1 MQGEKV
7 AADIRDARDHL
18 TGDAA
23 ILPLLLSLSRRL
35 QRRLP
40 QAPAL
45 LEPSVKA
52 LDEAIDAIER
62 ATREVEDALEASA
75 FDPHELERC
84 EERLFA
90 LRAMGRKH
98 NVPIENLPALA
109 QKFGDD
115 LAALAAGRSEVGRL
129 EESVKSARRG
139 LPCRG
144 KRAQRRARDE
154 RARTHDGGR
163 TRNSSR
169 SSSTG
174 PSSASI

>member
-18 TGDAA
+18 TGETA

-62 ATREVEDALEASA
+62 ATREVE
-75 FDPHELERC
+75 R
-84 EERLFA
+84 
-90 LRAMGRKH
+90 
-98 NVPIENLPALA
+98 PA
-109 QKFGDD
+109 
-115 LAALAAGRSEVGRL
+115 
-129 EESVKSARRG
+129 
-139 LPCRG
+139 
-144 KRAQRRARDE
+144 
-154 RARTHDGGR
+154 
-163 TRNSSR
+163 
-169 SSSTG
+169 
-174 PSSASI
+174 